1 MIVWWIELQS
11 PVQSVPITNK
21 VVSSNRV
28 HGDVYSIQHYVI
40 KFVSHLRQVGCFS
53 PDTPISYTNK
63 TDRHDMTEILL
74 KMALST
80 INQSSH
86 LLGMHREPGIQLD
99 DINNYIL
106 S

>member
-1 MIVWWIELQS
+1 MVDRVTIACTISAYHQYSCEFEPRAWRCVLDTTLCDKVCQS
-11 PVQSVPITNK
+11 LATG
-21 VVSSNRV
+21 RW
-28 HGDVYSIQHYVI
+28 
-40 KFVSHLRQVGCFS
+40 FS